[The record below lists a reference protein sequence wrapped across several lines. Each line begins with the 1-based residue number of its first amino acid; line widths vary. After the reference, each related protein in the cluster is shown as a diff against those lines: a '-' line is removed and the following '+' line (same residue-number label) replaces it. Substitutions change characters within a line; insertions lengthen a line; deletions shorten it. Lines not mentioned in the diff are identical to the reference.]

1 MMTPEGGL
9 FESNAIARYVARQ
22 GDAKLLGTTNYEN
35 VRPRTTLA
43 IPGWAGSGHGS
54 ATSWQGRCT
63 QAVPTWPF
71 QSCMSTKRPVLSI
84 T

>member
-22 GDAKLLGTTNYEN
+22 GDAKLLGTTNFEN

-43 IPGWAGSGHGS
+43 TPGWAGSG
-54 ATSWQGRCT
+54 CINLL
-63 QAVPTWPF
+63 QAGKADASKQYRPGPF
-71 QSCMSTKRPVLSI
+71 RAAYL
-84 T
+84 